1 MATQAIA
8 APPASDAVHV
18 SASSGDDANPGTE
31 SAPLRTVAA
40 ALKRAKGG
48 VMTTII
54 LRGGEY
60 RESLGSIAKPVT
72 IQSAPGEQAW
82 FKGSTDVPAA
92 KFVRD
97 GAAWRLDGWNPQIC
111 RTACVYPPD
120 ITTGNLV
127 GGDPEMAFYGGKPL
141 QQVTSRAAVTA
152 GTFFWDGRG
161 AIYLGDDPARAR
173 VELASIAY
181 AVHFLPGSE
190 NSVLRGLGFAHYA
203 TSQDYRKKPAA
214 IISQARGVVLED
226 NTVTLNAAAG
236 VSALASDMR
245 LIGNRITANGFT
257 GISSHKAANLTM
269 YGNVVSGNNTE
280 KIGLVAVSSLAGA
293 GMKATFLVNANI
305 RDNVFDGNQGAGFW
319 CDLSCENV
327 RLVRNVARGNAKH
340 GMYYEVSSRALIA
353 SNLLAGNGQFG
364 LKISGS
370 NKVRVYN
377 NTMADNASPIQVAED
392 PRPHLDRCNADN
404 CPAPD
409 AVARGVTWDTADVT
423 LINNIFSGRSGG
435 GALVDTVDA
444 NSASSGKRVG
454 AAKMIPAGQMD
465 NNGYYRPTTASQ
477 VAKWALPAG
486 NDQSF
491 TSLTQLKSTGRENNA
506 HYQEGAEGY
515 FNGDGYKLKS
525 GSPASTAGAPLPED
539 VAAAIGVDPGKKV
552 PLGALRG
559 PSVETTPPPP
569 TTTPTPSPSV
579 TPTKSPT
586 ASPSASPTAS
596 PSASPSVTPTPSP
609 SPSHTLAPVLELL
622 RRPLYVVTHPTQGHS
637 LLTLSRGEADKAVA
651 RYGYVDEGVTLL
663 VSGRAATGLVPIHR
677 LVHPTSGDRLFARNT
692 VERDNAVN
700 RSGYVYEGVTFYA
713 VNQNTPGTIAVYRLR
728 KGAYHAYVVGPQAR
742 DAAVAD
748 GWTYEHIAF
757 YARPA

>member
-8 APPASDAVHV
+8 APPAANAVHV
-18 SASSGDDANPGTE
+18 SATLGNDANPGTE
-31 SAPLRTVAA
+31 SAPLRTVGA

-48 VMTTII
+48 VMTTIVV
-54 LRGGEY
+54 RGGEY

-82 FKGSTDVPAA
+82 FKGSTEIAPGR
-92 KFVRD
+92 FTRD
-97 GAAWRLDGWNPQIC
+97 GAAWRLDGWNPDIC
-111 RTACVYPPD
+111 RSACVYPPD
-120 ITTGNLV
+120 ITTGNV
-127 GGDPEMAFYGGKPL
+127 IGGDPEMAFYGGKPL
-141 QQVTSRAAVTA
+141 QQVASRAAVVP

-161 AIYLGDDPARAR
+161 TIYLGSDPAKAR
-173 VELASIAY
+173 VELASVNY
-181 AVHFLPGSE
+181 AVHFLPGAE
-190 NSVLRGLGFAHYA
+190 NSVLRGLGFTHYA

-214 IISQARGVVLED
+214 IISQAKGVVLED
-226 NTVTLNAAAG
+226 NAVTLNAAAG
-236 VSALASDMR
+236 VSVLASDMR
-245 LIGNRITANGFT
+245 LAGNTITANGFT
-257 GISSHKAANLTM
+257 GVSSHKAGNLTM

-327 RLVRNVARGNAKH
+327 KLVRNVARGNAKH

-377 NTMADNASPIQVAED
+377 NTLADNASPIQVAED

-409 AVARGVTWDTADVT
+409 ALARGVTWDTAEVT

-477 VAKWALPAG
+477 VAKWAVPAG
-486 NDQSF
+486 NDQAF
-491 TSLTQLKSTGRENNA
+491 TSLTQLRSTGRESNA
-506 HYQEGAEGY
+506 HYQEGAEAY
-515 FNGDGYKLKS
+515 FSGTDYRLKP
-525 GSPASTAGAPLPED
+525 GSSAASAGAPLPAD
-539 VAAAIGVDPGKKV
+539 VAEAIGVDAGRKV
-552 PLGALRG
+552 ALGALRG

-569 TTTPTPSPSV
+569 TPTTNPTPT
-579 TPTKSPT
+579 
-586 ASPSASPTAS
+586 
-596 PSASPSVTPTPSP
+596 VTPTP
-609 SPSHTLAPVLELL
+609 T
-622 RRPLYVVTHPTQGHS
+622 PT
-637 LLTLSRGEADKAVA
+637 
-651 RYGYVDEGVTLL
+651 
-663 VSGRAATGLVPIHR
+663 
-677 LVHPTSGDRLFARNT
+677 PT
-692 VERDNAVN
+692 
-700 RSGYVYEGVTFYA
+700 
-713 VNQNTPGTIAVYRLR
+713 
-728 KGAYHAYVVGPQAR
+728 
-742 DAAVAD
+742 
-748 GWTYEHIAF
+748 
-757 YARPA
+757 